1 MCITIVIIY
10 KTRGFFM
17 KWYETNYVNHR
28 DWILDNLH
36 LLSLSANETI
46 IVLLIDF
53 MNEHNLKITMED
65 LAKRANLANGEVDK
79 IISLLCAKQYLEI
92 RANSA
97 EVKFKLDG
105 LFDTDTARD
114 EKILDSPLFDS
125 FETEFGRPLSPKE
138 MEKISEWNRSTDRK
152 MILYALREASAY
164 QKLSF
169 PYIDKILQEW
179 KTKGLTLEEIDEGK
193 Y

>member
-1 MCITIVIIY
+1 
-10 KTRGFFM
+10 M

-36 LLSLSANETI
+36 LLSLSASETI

-79 IISLLCAKQYLEI
+79 IISILCAKQYLEI
-92 RANSA
+92 RANGA
-97 EVKFKLDG
+97 EVKFELDG

>member
-1 MCITIVIIY
+1 
-10 KTRGFFM
+10 M
-17 KWYETNYVNHR
+17 KWYKTNYVNHR
-28 DWILDNLH
+28 DWILENLH
-36 LLSLSANETI
+36 LLSLDSKEAI

-53 MNEHNLKITMED
+53 MNEHHMKITMED
-65 LAKRANLANGEVDK
+65 LAKRGNLKTTEVDE
-79 IISLLCAKQYLEI
+79 IISVLCAKHYLDI
-92 RANSA
+92 RANNA
-97 EVKFKLDG
+97 EVNFKLDG
-105 LFDTDTARD
+105 LFETDVARD
-114 EKILDSPLFDS
+114 EKILDSPLFDT
-125 FETEFGRPLSPKE
+125 FETELGRPLAPKE

-179 KTKGLTLEEIDEGK
+179 KTKGLTLEDIDEGR